1 MMGPS
6 CRKAPARRSL
16 VFRTVNCMEY
26 FLCVLGM
33 VMVLEGIPYFGFPEK
48 MKQFME
54 FIQQQND
61 ATLRIIGGALMFLG
75 VVILFAARVGLRS
88 Q

>member
-1 MMGPS
+1 
-6 CRKAPARRSL
+6 
-16 VFRTVNCMEY
+16 
-26 FLCVLGM
+26 
-33 VMVLEGIPYFGFPEK
+33 MVLEGIPYFGFPEK